1 MKIELRGF
9 PFQSKKK
16 GDVKRL
22 RRQGKIPAVIYG
34 HKEKTRSFYVEI
46 KDLKKVLEKMQEET
60 VLVNLKLEN
69 KKHLCVIKSIQHNP
83 VNSNLLHID
92 FQHIH
97 KKEKVR
103 ATVPIHLLGEA
114 KGLKKGGILDQN
126 LHEVML
132 RCLPDQ
138 LPAHIDVDISELDL
152 GETIHLKDLQYP
164 DLEFELT
171 QDIPVVSILEPRV
184 VEEVKPQVVEEV
196 AEAEVKELPEE
207 EKKAEEK
214 PEETKTEQEP
224 QKEK

>member
-1 MKIELRGF
+1 MKFELQGF

-22 RRQGKIPAVIYG
+22 RKQGKIPAVLYG
-34 HKEKTRSFYVEI
+34 HKEKTKSFYVNM
-46 KDLKKVLEKMQEET
+46 KDLKKVLEKMREET
-60 VLVNLKLEN
+60 VLVNLKLVN
-69 KKHLCVIKSIQHNP
+69 KKHLCIIKAIQHNP

-114 KGLKKGGILDQN
+114 RGIKKGGILDQN
-126 LHEVML
+126 LHEVIL

-138 LPAHIDVDISELDL
+138 LPPHIDVDISELDL
-152 GETIHLKDLQYP
+152 GETIHLKDLQYT

-171 QDIPVVSILEPRV
+171 QDTPVVSILEPRV
-184 VEEVKPQVVEEV
+184 VEEVKPQVVEEP
-196 AEAEVKELPEE
+196 AEAEVKELSEE

-214 PEETKTEQEP
+214 PAETKIEEHQ
-224 QKEK
+224 